1 MFLALLVSSYILCS
15 LLIGVAFHMLS
26 IVDFVAEPGKR
37 ELFVFFAVFAVAGVP
52 ILLVTL
58 AVVAFSFLSGSQE
71 TDASD
76 PSRIDSLGQSSS
88 V

>member
-1 MFLALLVSSYILCS
+1 MFLAFLVISYILCS

-26 IVDFVAEPGKR
+26 IVDIVAEPGAR
-37 ELFVFFAVFAVAGVP
+37 ELFVFFSVFALFGIP

-58 AVVAFSFLSGSQE
+58 AIVASSFLFGDHQA
-71 TDASD
+71 ASAD
-76 PSRIDSLGQSSS
+76 TSVINGLKQSSS